1 MGRVNMT
8 TGKKIKIRPW
18 KVLVIIALSL
28 IGVAALLPFVWMVLS
43 SFKTD
48 IEITQKELTFWP
60 KVFTTAHYEDLF
72 TRVNFGQYI
81 KNNIILVLFSFLGML
96 INAMAGYG
104 FAKFDFKGK
113 NVLFMLVLATIMIPS
128 QVTLIPLFMM
138 AHTLNLTNTLFGIAL
153 PSLAG
158 AYAIFLFR
166 QFMGTIS
173 DSLIEAAKLDGAGEL
188 YVFLRIILPLSKPIL
203 AVQSIFTFVGA
214 WNAFLW
220 PLIAANNDKYY
231 TLSVGMGLLST
242 QYAQKYGL
250 MMAGATV
257 MIVPIIIVYIIFQ
270 KSIIKGINVSGMK

>member
-1 MGRVNMT
+1 MVAT
-8 TGKKIKIRPW
+8 TGKKGKIRPW
-18 KVLVIIALSL
+18 KIFVIIALTL
-28 IGVAALLPFVWMVLS
+28 IGVFALMPFIWMILS

-48 IEITQKELTFWP
+48 IEITRKELTFLP
-60 KVFTTAHYEDLF
+60 KNPTFVHYEDLF
-72 TRVNFGQYI
+72 TRVNFGQYL
-81 KNNIILVLFSFLGML
+81 KNNIILVLFSFLGLL

-128 QVTLIPLFMM
+128 QVTLIPLYMM
-138 AHTLNLTNTLFGIAL
+138 AHTLHLTNTLFGIAL

-166 QFMGTIS
+166 QFIGTIS
-173 DSLIEAAKLDGAGEL
+173 DSLIEAAKLDGAGEI

-231 TLSVGMGLLST
+231 TLSVGLGLLST

-250 MMAGATV
+250 MMAGATI